1 MHEVDVIDDPAAAEV
16 SLDPVRT
23 AILAALTEPGSATSL
38 AARLDLPRQKVNY
51 HLRVLEQHGL
61 VELVEERR
69 RGNFTE
75 RLMRSTSAA
84 YVISPAAL
92 AAVQPDPA
100 RSPDQVSAAWLL
112 SLAAR
117 LVRDVGALVTGAR
130 RTGTRVAS
138 YAVDGEVRF
147 ASAAERAAFTRE
159 LEGAVT
165 DLVRRYHSPDAD
177 GSRHHRL
184 VVAVHPHVPTS

>member
-1 MHEVDVIDDPAAAEV
+1 MHDVEIIDDPAAAAV

-23 AILAALTEPGSATSL
+23 RLLAALAEPGSATTL
-38 AARLDLPRQKVNY
+38 ATRLGLPRQKVNY
-51 HLRVLEQHGL
+51 HLKVLEQHGL

-75 RLMRSTSAA
+75 RVLRARSASF
-84 YVISPAAL
+84 VISPAAL
-92 AAVQPDPA
+92 AAVEPDPT
-100 RSPDQVSAAWLL
+100 RSPDRVSAAWLIA
-112 SLAAR
+112 LAAR

-130 RTGTRVAS
+130 RTGTQVATW
-138 YAVDGEVRF
+138 AVDGEVRF
-147 ASAAERAAFTRE
+147 ASAADRAAFARE

-177 GSRHHRL
+177 GARTHRL
-184 VVAVHPHVPTS
+184 VVAVHPHVPTT